1 MSLRICW
8 RRQKERRMPAGR
20 HGHKIRE
27 YKRRIDALLE
37 VEREHLRPLS
47 PPPPPIDE
55 EHAALR
61 RRIAEL
67 YRTIFD
73 LEDPE
78 GLLDPEDPDLIEWFE
93 ETYDERVKKNPE
105 LANIARTLIRLK
117 REEWSLLAKNGVDC
131 RPYEVYQLE

>member
-1 MSLRICW
+1 M
-8 RRQKERRMPAGR
+8 
-20 HGHKIRE
+20 RE

-37 VEREHLRPLS
+37 AERERRRPLS
-47 PPPPPIDE
+47 PPPPPINE

-73 LEDPE
+73 PEDPE

-105 LANIARTLIRLK
+105 LADITRTLIRLK
-117 REEWSLLAKNGVDC
+117 REEWSLLAKNGVDY

>member
-1 MSLRICW
+1 
-8 RRQKERRMPAGR
+8 MPAGR

-37 VEREHLRPLS
+37 AERERLRPLS
-47 PPPPPIDE
+47 PPPPPINE

-61 RRIAEL
+61 RRMAEA

-73 LEDPE
+73 PEDPE

-93 ETYDERVKKNPE
+93 ETYDERVKENPE
-105 LANIARTLIRLK
+105 LADIARTLIRLK
-117 REEWSLLAKNGVDC
+117 REEWSLLAKNGVDYG
-131 RPYEVYQLE
+131 PYEIYRLE

>member
-1 MSLRICW
+1 LRICW

-37 VEREHLRPLS
+37 AQRERRRPLS
-47 PPPPPIDE
+47 PPPPPINE

-61 RRIAEL
+61 RQIAEAL
-67 YRTIFD
+67 RALFD
-73 LEDPE
+73 DPEAPE
-78 GLLDPEDPDLIEWFE
+78 GLLDIEDPDLIEWFE
-93 ETYDERVKKNPE
+93 ETFDERAKENPE
-105 LANIARTLIRLK
+105 LDNILRKLIRLQ
-117 REEWSLLAKNGVDC
+117 REECTLLAKNGVDY

>member
-1 MSLRICW
+1 
-8 RRQKERRMPAGR
+8 MPAGR

-37 VEREHLRPLS
+37 AERERRRPLS
-47 PPPPPIDE
+47 PPPPPINE

-61 RRIAEL
+61 RRMAEL
-67 YRTIFD
+67 YRIIFD
-73 LEDPE
+73 PEAPE
-78 GLLDPEDPDLIEWFE
+78 GLLDTEDPDLIEWFE
-93 ETYDERVKKNPE
+93 ETYDERVKENPE

-117 REEWSLLAKNGVDC
+117 REEWSLLAKNGVGH